1 VPDLALFF
9 VRVCVAAILIL
20 SCDTQRGARQRRV
33 HLLSLQ
39 VLDLR
44 VLLALSKRANRAAT
58 QIAVWNSRQYLLRYP
73 LQFLSFFYASHQ
85 SLDVYL
91 VP

>member
-9 VRVCVAAILIL
+9 VGICVAAILIL
-20 SCDTQRGARQRRV
+20 SCNTQRVRQRRV

-58 QIAVWNSRQYLLRYP
+58 QTAVGNSRQYLLRYP

-85 SLDVYL
+85 SLDVYF